1 MRQFLKFNVFLNI
14 GKILYKIKEYKQ
26 AWICFKKAVEL
37 EPENDHYLLKKG
49 NCLKS
54 LKKYDEAINCF
65 NKLIQMNPT
74 GNSNAYY
81 LKGACLIETKNYREA
96 LKLFE
101 KALEIEPNNQTF
113 LKKKNLTQQILNS

>member
-1 MRQFLKFNVFLNI
+1 MK
-14 GKILYKIKEYKQ
+14 
-26 AWICFKKAVEL
+26 
-37 EPENDHYLLKKG
+37 PENEHYLLKKG

-81 LKGACLIETKNYREA
+81 LKGVCLIETKNYREA